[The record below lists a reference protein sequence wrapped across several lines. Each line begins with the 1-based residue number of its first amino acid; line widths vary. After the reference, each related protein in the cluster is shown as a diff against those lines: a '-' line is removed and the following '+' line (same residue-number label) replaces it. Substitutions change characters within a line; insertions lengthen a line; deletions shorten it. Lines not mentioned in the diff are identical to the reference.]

1 MMRRYFV
8 RGREVTV
15 EESTDLLAVR
25 PAFPPELRAV
35 SQLLERFPGLRS
47 VEVPEGIV
55 AEELEAFSR
64 AGWLFVPRTPELF
77 RAITA
82 RRAREWITHVGR
94 LYRDEAGRTLIG
106 TDRLTVRLK
115 PEVAEERVRR
125 IFEEKDL
132 DLVRTLRFALN
143 LFEVR
148 IKSERDPLRDPLTVA
163 EELHDDALFL
173 YAEPQMI
180 EHIPTRYKPS
190 DPDYGRQWQWNNDG
204 KLGTRGADVEAEAA
218 WDLTRGFG
226 TRVAVVD
233 IGFDLNHPDLQ
244 GSVAAA
250 AGYFEGD
257 GRDVRFVNKLDGF
270 PSRDHGTF
278 C

>member
-115 PEVAEERVRR
+115 PGALKKRVLRSSKGR
-125 IFEEKDL
+125 IWI
-132 DLVRTLRFALN
+132 LVESSGSDSIWSRAALN
-143 LFEVR
+143 LKKTRLKNPLPVR
-148 IKSERDPLRDPLTVA
+148 K
-163 EELHDDALFL
+163 
-173 YAEPQMI
+173 
-180 EHIPTRYKPS
+180 
-190 DPDYGRQWQWNNDG
+190 
-204 KLGTRGADVEAEAA
+204 
-218 WDLTRGFG
+218 
-226 TRVAVVD
+226 
-233 IGFDLNHPDLQ
+233 
-244 GSVAAA
+244 
-250 AGYFEGD
+250 
-257 GRDVRFVNKLDGF
+257 
-270 PSRDHGTF
+270 
-278 C
+278 